1 MTLPD
6 VSVIIVSWNTRDLLR
21 DCLESLRG
29 IAGVPIEVF
38 VVDNDSQ
45 DGSATMVASEFPG
58 VRLIQNQENRGF
70 ARAVNQGLR
79 FAHGRYRML
88 LNSDTRAPEG
98 ALGRLAAY
106 LDAHPRAGACGPQL
120 RHFDGTLQPTG
131 RAFPT
136 LLASMIAITPVP
148 GWVRRATADRFERR
162 DYAVTCEVD
171 ELCGAALMLRTEAL
185 TQIGLLDE
193 DFFFFGEDVDLCW
206 RLHDAG
212 WSIGYVPEAVIEHG
226 WGGSWRKT
234 RERTS
239 LMIQRAY
246 VLLMRKHRPGFAAV
260 AVTGLSFVLT
270 LLKAV
275 RRAIPAWI
283 RGGSRAAMD
292 SLRTHRDELYWLF
305 AR

>member
-1 MTLPD
+1 MSLPD
-6 VSVIIVSWNTRDLLR
+6 VSIVIVSWNTRDLLS
-21 DCLESLRG
+21 DCLQSLRG
-29 IAGVPIEVF
+29 QAGVSTEVF

-45 DGSATMVASEFPG
+45 DGSASMVAAEFPG

-70 ARAVNQGLR
+70 ARASNQGLT

-88 LNSDTRAPEG
+88 LNSDTRVPEG
-98 ALGRLAAY
+98 ALRRLVAY
-106 LDAHPRAGACGPQL
+106 LDAHPRVGACGPQL

-136 LLASMIAITPVP
+136 LLASMVAITPVP

-162 DYAVTCEVD
+162 DYGLTCDVD
-171 ELCGAALMLRTEAL
+171 ELCGAALILRAEAL
-185 TQIGLLDE
+185 AQVGLLDE

-212 WSIGYVPEAVIEHG
+212 WRVVYLPEAVIEHG

-246 VLLMRKHRPGFAAV
+246 VLLMRKHRPGFSAA
-260 AVTGLSFVLT
+260 AVTGLSLVLT

-283 RGGSRAAMD
+283 RGGSRAAMA
-292 SLRTHRDELYWLF
+292 SLRLHRDELTWLL

>member
-6 VSVIIVSWNTRDLLR
+6 VSIVIVSWNTRDLLS
-21 DCLESLRG
+21 DCLQSLRAE
-29 IAGVPIEVF
+29 AGVSTEVF
-38 VVDNDSQ
+38 VVDNGSQ
-45 DGSATMVASEFPG
+45 DGSASMVAAEFPG

-70 ARAVNQGLR
+70 ARAANQGLT

-88 LNSDTRAPEG
+88 LNSDTRVPVG
-98 ALGRLAAY
+98 ALRRLVATM
-106 LDAHPRAGACGPQL
+106 DAHPRVGACGPQL

-136 LLASMIAITPVP
+136 LLASMVAITPVP

-162 DYAVTCEVD
+162 DYGLTCEVD
-171 ELCGAALMLRTEAL
+171 ELCGAALILRPEAL
-185 TQIGLLDE
+185 AQVGLLDE
-193 DFFFFGEDVDLCW
+193 EFFFFGEDVDLCW

-212 WSIGYVPEAVIEHG
+212 WRVVYLPEAVIEHG

-246 VLLMRKHRPGFAAV
+246 VLLMRKHRPGFAAA

-275 RRAIPAWI
+275 RRAIPAWF

-292 SLRTHRDELYWLF
+292 SLRTHRDELIWLC

>member
-1 MTLPD
+1 MILPD
-6 VSVIIVSWNTRDLLR
+6 VSIVIVSWNTRDLLL
-21 DCLESLRG
+21 DCLQSLRAV
-29 IAGVPIEVF
+29 AGVSTEVF

-45 DGSATMVASEFPG
+45 DGSPSMVAAEFPG

-70 ARAVNQGLR
+70 SRAANQGL
-79 FAHGRYRML
+79 ALAQGRYRML
-88 LNSDTRAPEG
+88 LNSDTRVPEG
-98 ALGRLAAY
+98 ALRRLVAH
-106 LDAHPRAGACGPQL
+106 LDAHPRVGACGPQL

-136 LLASMIAITPVP
+136 LLASMVAITPVP

-162 DYAVTCEVD
+162 DYDRTCEVD
-171 ELCGAALMLRTEAL
+171 ELCGAALCLRSEAL
-185 TQIGLLDE
+185 AQVGLLDE

-212 WSIGYVPEAVIEHG
+212 WKVVYLPEAVLEHG

-246 VLLMRKHRPGFAAV
+246 VLLMRKHRPGFAAA

-292 SLRTHRDELYWLF
+292 SLRLHRDELTWLL